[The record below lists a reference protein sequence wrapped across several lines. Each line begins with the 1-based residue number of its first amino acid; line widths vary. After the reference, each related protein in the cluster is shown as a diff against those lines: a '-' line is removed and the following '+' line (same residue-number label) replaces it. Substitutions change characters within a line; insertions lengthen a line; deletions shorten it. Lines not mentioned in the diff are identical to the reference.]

1 MKRSFVMAACLPVL
15 LLCGWFLSPAAVATP
30 GSAGSAEVQI
40 DELKERLDNQ
50 KTALS
55 DFKYLIETL
64 ANDRDDSSNSDRRND
79 IEELREAM
87 KSYILKL
94 ERKLG
99 KTHTIIRHLEEPE
112 EYDDDDDPFEVP
124 TYNSDA
130 MERAIETGGTDDD
143 PELYR
148 LARFQQIYVTCQ
160 RVQTEAVDG
169 TDWAFSQYYKL
180 VVQFA
185 GIMNTEI
192 RATRE
197 QIEAT
202 TSEASMTD

>member
-1 MKRSFVMAACLPVL
+1 MPVL
-15 LLCGWFLSPAAVATP
+15 VLCGWFLSPGACAAP
-30 GSAGSAEVQI
+30 GSAGSAEVEI

-50 KTALS
+50 KTALR
-55 DFKYLIETL
+55 DFKYLIERL
-64 ANDRDDSSNSDRRND
+64 ANDRDDSSNSDRRTD

-148 LARFQQIYVTCQ
+148 LARFQQIYITCQ
-160 RVQTEAVDG
+160 RVESEAVDG
-169 TDWAFSQYYKL
+169 TDWAFRQYYKM

-192 RATRE
+192 RATRA